1 MKVSLYNDG
10 IGYITDEVSTVPSIY
25 ANFSEEMRIKFV
37 TDMAAVSRGKFESNN
52 AFKRYD
58 KLLKEAAPTRYRQD
72 VIRTYNKE
80 DIPLSNTPSRPL
92 EFIPV
97 VLNLELDG
105 SCVNLQLLNR
115 WYTIPLGVFI
125 NRIGRYSFI
134 DDGRLYT
141 NLRCLLNAGIEYNQI
156 PYNDFKEV
164 FPFKAFRA
172 KIPMFV
178 WSQFMTHTQISKES
192 QSDRVAEE
200 SDYWLPYDFNSR
212 LIDRRQTIRLLF
224 QEELEIF
231 LESHEA
237 AIDLLLNH
245 LSQME
250 CQDLFEQLG
259 YNREIYSRAPYYFKY
274 KEVVFAA
281 WSNNSDTFQHFL
293 LERNAYPELHKNWT
307 QKETAEF
314 ASGLRQI
321 LEADKDYPYTDL

>member
-10 IGYITDEVSTVPSIY
+10 IGYVTDEVSTVPSIY
-25 ANFSEEMRIKFV
+25 ANFSEEMRVKFA

-72 VIRTYNKE
+72 AVMSHMN
-80 DIPLSNTPSRPL
+80 IPTKATASRPL

-97 VLNLELDG
+97 VLKFKYDG
-105 SCVNLQLLNR
+105 SCVDLELRNKTLTVPL
-115 WYTIPLGVFI
+115 TIFV

-134 DDGRLYT
+134 DNGRLYT
-141 NLRCLLNAGIEYNQI
+141 NLRCLLNAGIDYDQI

-192 QSDRVAEE
+192 QSDRVEE
-200 SDYWLPYDFNSR
+200 ETDYWLPYDFNSR
-212 LIDRRQTIRLLF
+212 LKDRCKTIRTLF

-237 AIDLLLNH
+237 AVDMFLNH

-250 CQDLFEQLG
+250 CQDLFKDLG

-281 WSNNSDTFQHFL
+281 WSNNPDTFQHFL
-293 LERNAYPELHKNWT
+293 LERNAYTELHKNWT
-307 QKETAEF
+307 QREMAEF
-314 ASGLRQI
+314 ASGIRQI
-321 LEADKDYPYTDL
+321 LESDPDYPYTDL